1 MGLFRSSKGPIERI
15 AEELDFQE
23 LLKAL
28 ARSSTNSGFGHT
40 PSRETNGSG
49 SSIVK
54 AVNPLHGAAKPGLLL
69 VGGAAGLTAA
79 SAAVSAVRRKQQG
92 S

>member
-28 ARSSTNSGFGHT
+28 ARSSTNSGFGHICIE
-40 PSRETNGSG
+40 RDE
-49 SSIVK
+49 
-54 AVNPLHGAAKPGLLL
+54 
-69 VGGAAGLTAA
+69 
-79 SAAVSAVRRKQQG
+79 R
-92 S
+92 